1 VAERPSIGELT
12 RRKAQV
18 ALLLFSA
25 LHFTYWSFRPSKFP
39 EVEEELKKWLE
50 RLSQSQTHITDAM
63 IRDQAKTVAKYLDIP
78 EDKFK
83 ASAGW
88 IENFKSRHGVRKG
101 IWTGDPKI
109 NRVVARDDGGDAVLS
124 PLNPAFDTQSVVTDN
139 KPYDDDIEFSVE
151 SGESP
156 ESHSKHEE
164 HQEQA
169 SPSVSLKPAWPSH
182 TSTNCGS
189 VSIPSTNSI
198 PGQDSSGL
206 MLNNT
211 SEQSTAEHRHQSHS
225 DSGLHLDHV
234 AHQTVPQ
241 VDSPNTTLSKQ
252 ETYRESHHDTT
263 YDTPLQNFPQL
274 PLHSFNSHPTSSEA
288 ADAIDKVVEYIDAQ
302 PPGSVLGDSERSALN
317 RIRYAL
323 FQATNP
329 VAYAQET

>member
-1 VAERPSIGELT
+1 
-12 RRKAQV
+12 
-18 ALLLFSA
+18 
-25 LHFTYWSFRPSKFP
+25 
-39 EVEEELKKWLE
+39 
-50 RLSQSQTHITDAM
+50 M

-109 NRVVARDDGGDAVLS
+109 NRVVAGAHRDDGGDAVLS
-124 PLNPAFDTQSVVTDN
+124 PLNPAFDTQSDVTNN
-139 KPYDDDIEFSVE
+139 KPYDADMEFSVE

-156 ESHSKHEE
+156 DSHSKHQE

-182 TSTNCGS
+182 TSTSCGS
-189 VSIPSTNSI
+189 VSMRSTNSI
-198 PGQDSSGL
+198 PGQDTGGL
-206 MLNNT
+206 MLNNI

-225 DSGLHLDHV
+225 DSVLHLDHV

-241 VDSPNTTLSKQ
+241 VDSPSTTLSKQ
-252 ETYRESHHDTT
+252 DTYRDSHGDTT
-263 YDTPLQNFPQL
+263 YDTPLQNFPPL

-288 ADAIDKVVEYIDAQ
+288 ADAIDKVIGFIDAQ
-302 PPGSVLGDSERSALN
+302 PPGSVLGDSERSTLN

-329 VAYAQET
+329 VAYARET